1 MESTLPASLPVADT
15 TATSATSA
23 TGLSPSSAAVPV
35 AVPAAPR
42 KPLDLPICSFRGPEV
57 NLPWTERTEL
67 PVEQQLEDAVQRL
80 QVAQEERHKLEEEV
94 GSGKYPLTLKC
105 KERRPPAFA
114 SRAADA
120 QKMLQIQKDPRF
132 LELQA
137 ALQADPAAS
146 TGTQGGSGARS
157 GSHRSGAQTAR
168 PNFMGTLETKASWKQ
183 HFYAGLRMLIETVN
197 MSLDPKMAE
206 KQLEEAY
213 RWYLSSKQPGGTCKA
228 GDLGPDFHDFCAD
241 EVLRHPAPPGSA
253 YYTPSTEHQEGQP
266 APSASLEK
274 VEDVDGVKVLA
285 GRTVV
290 EARLASPKER
300 LKEFSTKALVRPLTA
315 RKLKDLAGAEPE
327 PNRPMTPSTTSGG
340 EGLTARSLVSAR
352 STAVTGVSRPT
363 SAMSM
368 ARSGMSRGATPT
380 PRSVR
385 GRPQSAASVDSVV
398 GALPHTVEEQDA
410 VNPNEEYLAPYP
422 GTEAE
427 WSMERRWRL
436 RRHQAISDK
445 AMGQEKNAALHGWA
459 ERRAR
464 VEEEISRTAE
474 ATRFQCALAERRYVE
489 PADAL
494 EDIEATATCE
504 EEVAGRLSTVA
515 RNTQRPEPPRIDVSQ
530 PQVFAQVTRFALEKV
545 KPKPLNSR
553 IAHLRRIHAHL
564 IADDSDQEEDAG
576 AEGDAENAMLSAY
589 APNAMATCRVEDD
602 SDVLA
607 GVCDW
612 WRHLH
617 MPEDQNDGSSA
628 ALDEMRFNQLQEV
641 EDIKRVF
648 SARSVP
654 LNVPILERA
663 LVMPAHK
670 MNPGHLNGI
679 YLVNT
684 KPDLL
689 SNPFIAKKKKKIK
702 KKRGKGGAKKGNKK
716 SRGTSAKGKKK

>member
-1 MESTLPASLPVADT
+1 MP
-15 TATSATSA
+15 
-23 TGLSPSSAAVPV
+23 SPDASAAPSASAAPV
-35 AVPAAPR
+35 APR

-67 PVEQQLEDAVQRL
+67 PVEQQLEDAVQRIQL
-80 QVAQEERHKLEEEV
+80 AQEERHKLEEEV
-94 GSGKYPLTLKC
+94 GSGKYPFTLKS

-114 SRAADA
+114 ARAADA

-137 ALQADPAAS
+137 ALQAEHAS
-146 TGTQGGSGARS
+146 GAQGGSGAWSGSRS
-157 GSHRSGAQTAR
+157 GTQTAR

-228 GDLGPDFHDFCAD
+228 GNLGPDFHDFCAD
-241 EVLRHPAPPGSA
+241 EVLRHPAQPGSA
-253 YYTPSTEHQEGQP
+253 YYTPSTEHPDGEP
-266 APSASLEK
+266 AASASMEK
-274 VEDVDGVKVLA
+274 MEDVDGVKVVA

-300 LKEFSTKALVRPLTA
+300 LKDFSTKALVRPLTA

-327 PNRPMTPSTTSGG
+327 PNRPVTPSTTSGG

-385 GRPQSAASVDSVV
+385 GRPQSAASVESVV
-398 GALPHTVEEQDA
+398 GALTQTVEEDA
-410 VNPNEEYLAPYP
+410 VNPTEEYLAPYP

-427 WSMERRWRL
+427 CSMERRWRL

-445 AMGQEKNAALHGWA
+445 VMGQEKNAALHGWA

-474 ATRFQCALAERRYVE
+474 ATRFQCALVERRYVE
-489 PADAL
+489 PPDAL

-504 EEVAGRLSTVA
+504 EEVAGRLSNVV

-530 PQVFAQVTRFALEKV
+530 PQVFSQVTRFALEKG

-564 IADDSDQEEDAG
+564 IDDSDQEEDAG
-576 AEGDAENAMLSAY
+576 ERDEENDEIAMLSAY
-589 APNAMATCRVEDD
+589 APKMATRVEDD

-617 MPEDQNDGSSA
+617 VPEDQNDGSSA

-689 SNPFIAKKKKKIK
+689 SNPFIAKKKKKLK
-702 KKRGKGGAKKGNKK
+702 KKRKGGAKKGNKK